1 MNAKQSHDENET
13 ELIRLRTAP
22 EINARIDRGIEK
34 NIRYYAARPKDE
46 LGRRLREL
54 DAEWDIERALQANA
68 ATIGLLGI
76 SFGILKSRRWL
87 ALPVGVLGFLLM
99 HSIQGWCPPVPVM
112 RRAGIRTRSEID
124 REKFALQYLRGDFE
138 GIGESDSDVND
149 AVAVAVENRT

>member
-1 MNAKQSHDENET
+1 MNAKQSHDESER

-34 NIRYYAARPKDE
+34 NIRYYAARPKEE

-68 ATIGLLGI
+68 ATIGLLGL

-138 GIGESDSDVND
+138 GIGESESDVND